1 MHPLRQ
7 SLQSVRDVSQTGVHR
22 YHAKDGAFEDKI
34 ALKLQFDDPSE
45 IFTTLELLIA
55 SSATWASEKQE
66 FKKMLD
72 FLGMTLRIS
81 DIASWYSKEEV
92 KAFETAIDHLRAPF
106 GEDHRKRSLCSL
118 CSIL

>member
-7 SLQSVRDVSQTGVHR
+7 SLQSVRNVIQTGVHR
-22 YHAKDGAFEDKI
+22 YHVKDGAFEDKV
-34 ALKLQFDDPSE
+34 ALKQQFDDPSE
-45 IFTTLELLIA
+45 ILTTLKLLIA
-55 SSATWASEKQE
+55 SSVTSASEKQE

-72 FLGMTLRIS
+72 CLGMTLRIS

-92 KAFETAIDHLRAPF
+92 KVSEIAIDHLRVPF
-106 GEDHRKRSLCSL
+106 GEDHRKRNLCSL

>member
-34 ALKLQFDDPSE
+34 ALKQQFDDPSE
-45 IFTTLELLIA
+45 
-55 SSATWASEKQE
+55 
-66 FKKMLD
+66 
-72 FLGMTLRIS
+72 LRIS